1 MRTFYAND
9 AAKRNTKL
17 MTPLNLK
24 RPIALC
30 LLGILLSGCVYH
42 VDIQQGNKLDA
53 VDIEQVKMGMTQS
66 QVRYLLGTPV
76 IQESFHKDRWDY
88 MYYFL
93 PGRAKEADQR
103 WTIILF
109 EDGRVSDIELDV
121 PVNPS

>member
-42 VDIQQGNKLDA
+42 VDIQQGNKLAA

-76 IQESFHKDRWDY
+76 IQESFHEDRWDY